1 MQNFF
6 DQRSPQ
12 VDTSSPSFRHL
23 QELIRHGAPVHIQIE
38 GGGSLQ
44 GKIQWQDG
52 AFLAISEDPQRP
64 VVIVNRDKLVLLRV
78 LA

>member
-6 DQRSPQ
+6 EQRGPR

-23 QELIRHGAPVHIQIE
+23 QELIRHGAPVQLEME

-52 AFLAISEDPQRP
+52 AFLAISEDPLRP